1 MESLEERDKN
11 KKFDQKKNY
20 IINLENNKKISCPP
34 PIKRQLAFQKHIL
47 DIKTMNSVVQFL
59 QK

>member
-20 IINLENNKKISCPP
+20 IINLENNKKISYPP
-34 PIKRQLAFQKHIL
+34 PIKRQLAFQKNIL